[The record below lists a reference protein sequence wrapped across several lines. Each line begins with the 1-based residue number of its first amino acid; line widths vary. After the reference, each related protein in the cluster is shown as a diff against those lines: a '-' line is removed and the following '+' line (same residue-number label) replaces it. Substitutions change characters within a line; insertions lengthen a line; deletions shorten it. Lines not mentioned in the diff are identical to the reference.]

1 MNNRTYKVSFFYL
14 ILLMVLLFFVS
25 EFAKRAEM
33 QNLYTYTQFQEDIES
48 GIVERAVIIQNEAA
62 PTGVVELIRVSGTTA
77 KVNVPDTAEAGR
89 LLQEAGIPVA
99 YDNVRGQGWLQSL
112 GVPLLVAVVVVFAMM
127 MLMNRQSGGGNSRM
141 MDFGRSRA
149 RMTTQEQIHTTFK
162 DVAGLQEEKED
173 LREIVDF
180 LKMPQKYIKV
190 GARIPKGVLLEGPP
204 GTGKTLLAKAVAGEA
219 GVPFFSISGSDFVEM
234 FVGVGAS
241 RVRDL
246 FADAIRNHPCICL
259 LYTSPSP
266 RD

>member
-219 GVPFFSISGSDFVEM
+219 GVPFFSISGSDRKS
-234 FVGVGAS
+234 VG
-241 RVRDL
+241 
-246 FADAIRNHPCICL
+246 
-259 LYTSPSP
+259 
-266 RD
+266 